1 MIYKRIQKGRFLKR
15 PNRFIAKI
23 EINGKEETVHVK
35 NTGRCAE
42 LLVPG
47 AEVYVQKSE
56 SAGRKTGWDLISVRK
71 ADRLINMDSQ
81 VTNKVVQEWIEAG
94 RWFKDVK
101 IVRPEVTYKN
111 SRFDL
116 YVEYEE
122 KKAFIEVKGVT
133 LEEEGVVK
141 FPDAPSER
149 AVKHLKE
156 LEEAVQ
162 EGYEAYV
169 FFVVQMKGVRY
180 FTPNRRTHK
189 EFADILAEAAETGV
203 QVIAKDCFVTE
214 DSIAI
219 ADEVPVVL
227 TNPQLYEAPELL
239 VEWYRERKRDLPW
252 RHHVNAYRVWVSE
265 IMLQQT
271 RVEAVKPYFD
281 RFLKELPDVAALS
294 DCPEEKL
301 LKLWEGLGYYNR
313 VRNMQIAAQTVM
325 ENYHGELPADYE
337 ALTKLKGIGH
347 YTAGAIA
354 SIAFGIPVPAVD
366 GNVLRVISRV
376 TEDDADIMKASVRTA
391 MEKDLLEIMPEN
403 RAGAFNQALME
414 LGATVC
420 LPNGAPLC
428 EACPWKEVCR
438 AQKSGRWRELPVK
451 SKAKARRIEDRTVLV
466 IKAEDKVLLHKRANK
481 GLLAGLYEFPNV
493 EGHLKEEEVITYL
506 KKMGLSPIRLKK
518 LEDSR
523 HIFSHIEWHMTG
535 YAVQIDETEQEYQ
548 NMLFVDVKETE
559 EQYPI
564 PAAFSRYTGYM
575 NIRLGNDR
583 YKEE

>member
-1 MIYKRIQKGRFLKR
+1 MLIRYPDCRNIS
-15 PNRFIAKI
+15 NNHEI
-23 EINGKEETVHVK
+23 ELERGTMREPFDLTTLIEP
-35 NTGRCAE
+35 
-42 LLVPG
+42 LL
-47 AEVYVQKSE
+47 
-56 SAGRKTGWDLISVRK
+56 
-71 ADRLINMDSQ
+71 N
-81 VTNKVVQEWIEAG
+81 
-94 RWFKDVK
+94 WFKDHARV
-101 IVRPEVTYKN
+101 
-111 SRFDL
+111 
-116 YVEYEE
+116 
-122 KKAFIEVKGVT
+122 
-133 LEEEGVVK
+133 
-141 FPDAPSER
+141 
-149 AVKHLKE
+149 
-156 LEEAVQ
+156 
-162 EGYEAYV
+162 
-169 FFVVQMKGVRY
+169 
-180 FTPNRRTHK
+180 
-189 EFADILAEAAETGV
+189 
-203 QVIAKDCFVTE
+203 
-214 DSIAI
+214 
-219 ADEVPVVL
+219 
-227 TNPQLYEAPELL
+227 
-239 VEWYRERKRDLPW
+239 LPW
-252 RHHVNAYRVWVSE
+252 RNEPTPYRVWVSE

-451 SKAKARRIEDRTVLV
+451 SKANARRIEDRTVLV